1 MQALMRGQD
10 NSTGQKIEKTANY
23 FECDGAPLGERN
35 PKWLNDDYVKFMRF
49 AQWRI
54 ERTGYGV
61 LAFITNHGWLDNPTF
76 RGMRQSLMQC
86 FDDIYVLDLHG
97 NAKKKEKTPEDGKD
111 ENVFDIQQ
119 GVAISLFVK
128 RQGAKKAAGQLATV
142 RHADLQGTRAAK
154 YEWLWAHDVTSTK
167 WTTLQPQSPQY
178 LAVPRDI
185 TLLAESRRGWKITD
199 AMPVNS
205 VGIVTARDS
214 LTIHWSAE
222 EAWRTVQAFAALP
235 AEAARDKFDLGNDS
249 QDWQVELAQAD
260 LKASGPKREKV
271 LPVLYRPFDVRHTY
285 YTGKP
290 SGFHCR
296 PRGGVMT
303 NMLAGDNLA
312 LITSRMTKGEN
323 FQHAQV
329 SDKLVEVICMSPKT
343 SNNGFVFPLYLYSS
357 AKTSLFDDHAPGTV
371 RGTRRANFAS
381 EFIADCAS
389 RTGATWVFEGQGT
402 VTDGTHRGPL
412 PVGEGSANL
421 APAEV
426 TFGPEDV
433 FHYAYAVF
441 YSPGYRARYAQFLKT
456 DFPRLPLTSQRA
468 LFAQL
473 ARLGQALVALH
484 LMKEP
489 APTLCSYPVAGD
501 NRVDKVSFEAASPS
515 AQTGQVFLNATQHFA
530 GVPRAVWN
538 YQIGGYQVAHKW
550 LKDRRGRL
558 LTFADL
564 QHYSQIIAALA
575 RTLVL
580 QAEVDCAIDAAG
592 GWPLV

>member
-1 MQALMRGQD
+1 M
-10 NSTGQKIEKTANY
+10 
-23 FECDGAPLGERN
+23 
-35 PKWLNDDYVKFMRF
+35 
-49 AQWRI
+49 
-54 ERTGYGV
+54 
-61 LAFITNHGWLDNPTF
+61 
-76 RGMRQSLMQC
+76 
-86 FDDIYVLDLHG
+86 
-97 NAKKKEKTPEDGKD
+97 
-111 ENVFDIQQ
+111 
-119 GVAISLFVK
+119 
-128 RQGAKKAAGQLATV
+128 
-142 RHADLQGTRAAK
+142 
-154 YEWLWAHDVTSTK
+154 
-167 WTTLQPQSPQY
+167 
-178 LAVPRDI
+178 
-185 TLLAESRRGWKITD
+185 
-199 AMPVNS
+199 
-205 VGIVTARDS
+205 
-214 LTIHWSAE
+214 
-222 EAWRTVQAFAALP
+222 
-235 AEAARDKFDLGNDS
+235 
-249 QDWQVELAQAD
+249 
-260 LKASGPKREKV
+260 
-271 LPVLYRPFDVRHTY
+271 
-285 YTGKP
+285 
-290 SGFHCR
+290 
-296 PRGGVMT
+296 
-303 NMLAGDNLA
+303 
-312 LITSRMTKGEN
+312 
-323 FQHAQV
+323 
-329 SDKLVEVICMSPKT
+329 
-343 SNNGFVFPLYLYSS
+343 
-357 AKTSLFDDHAPGTV
+357 
-371 RGTRRANFAS
+371 
-381 EFIADCAS
+381 
-389 RTGATWVFEGQGT
+389 
-402 VTDGTHRGPL
+402 
-412 PVGEGSANL
+412 GEGSANL